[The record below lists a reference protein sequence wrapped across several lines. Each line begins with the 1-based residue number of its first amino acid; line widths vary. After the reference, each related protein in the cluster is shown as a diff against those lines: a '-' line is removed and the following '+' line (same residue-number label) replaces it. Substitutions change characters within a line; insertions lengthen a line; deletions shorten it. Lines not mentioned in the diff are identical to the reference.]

1 MEWRIFQDQHVGF
14 TVNRT
19 SALEDGRML
28 LEQRSMLKLV
38 TFDKLQTVITAGAAL
53 TDDTGHL
60 QRFDFFMK
68 SDLASLSVKGEI
80 RQRQD
85 CDDGN
90 RSRQRRDSKLDFP
103 IEKPPH
109 VALSLESQI
118 RQMELAV
125 GKENPTLL

>member
-1 MEWRIFQDQHVGF
+1 
-14 TVNRT
+14 
-19 SALEDGRML
+19 ML

-80 RQRQD
+80 RQRQIVMEID
-85 CDDGN
+85 QGN
-90 RSRQRRDSKLDFP
+90 GEIQELDFP

-125 GKENPTLL
+125 GKENYYPISTLLP